1 MGQVVKLNF
10 PSINRNENKV
20 YKHKDYEEKLI
31 RIRDEIENY
40 LCQVSI
46 NESDE
51 LAVALA
57 AGRYATMKLAQLTG
71 EKDTK
76 RFVEDCI
83 KTTLNN

>member
-10 PSINRNENKV
+10 PSINRSVNKV
-20 YKHKDYEEKLI
+20 YEHKDYEDKLI

-40 LCQVSI
+40 LCQISL

-57 AGRYATMKLAQLTG
+57 AGRYGTMKLAQLTG

-76 RFVEDCI
+76 SFVDDCI

>member
-1 MGQVVKLNF
+1 MGQVIKINF
-10 PSINRNENKV
+10 SLSKFNETKK
-20 YKHKDYEEKLI
+20 YKEKLI
-31 RIRDEIENY
+31 RIRDEIEDH

-57 AGRYATMKLAQLTG
+57 AGRYSTMKLAQLTG

-76 RFVEDCI
+76 SFVDDCI

>member
-10 PSINRNENKV
+10 PSINTNVNTV
-20 YKHKDYEEKLI
+20 YEHKDYEDKLI
-31 RIRDEIENY
+31 RIRDEIEDY
-40 LCQVSI
+40 LCHISI

-71 EKDTK
+71 EKNTK
-76 RFVEDCI
+76 SFVDDCI

>member
-10 PSINRNENKV
+10 PSINKYENTV
-20 YKHKDYEEKLI
+20 YEHKDYEDKLI
-31 RIRDEIENY
+31 RIRDEIEDY
-40 LCQVSI
+40 LCHISI
-46 NESDE
+46 KESDE

-71 EKDTK
+71 EKNTK
-76 RFVEDCI
+76 SFVDDCI

>member
-10 PSINRNENKV
+10 PSMDKIENTV
-20 YKHKDYEEKLI
+20 YKHKDYEDKLI
-31 RIRDEIENY
+31 RIRDEIEDY

-51 LAVALA
+51 LGVALA

-71 EKDTK
+71 EKYTK
-76 RFVEDCI
+76 SFVDDCI
-83 KTTLNN
+83 NTTLNN

>member
-10 PSINRNENKV
+10 PSINKNENTV
-20 YKHKDYEEKLI
+20 YERKNYEDKLI
-31 RIRDEIENY
+31 RIRDEIEDY
-40 LCQVSI
+40 LCHISI

-71 EKDTK
+71 EKNTK
-76 RFVEDCI
+76 SFVDDCI